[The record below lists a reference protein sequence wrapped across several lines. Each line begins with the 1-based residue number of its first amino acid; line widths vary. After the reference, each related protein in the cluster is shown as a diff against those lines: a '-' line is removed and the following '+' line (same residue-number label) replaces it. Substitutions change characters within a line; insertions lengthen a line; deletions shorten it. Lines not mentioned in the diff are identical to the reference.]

1 MILTDYNG
9 SLKIMLFGND
19 YVSFSKFCKKG
30 LFLLVRGRV
39 SERWSGGNDFEF
51 KPAKME
57 LLEELAAKA
66 ENLMLEIPID
76 KLEEKTLEELENI
89 LTNNSGKTTLRFNFI
104 DPETDTRV
112 QMFSRTKSVTLTQ
125 ELKSYLQNRTEIY
138 FSIN

>member
-1 MILTDYNG
+1 
-9 SLKIMLFGND
+9 MLFGND

-39 SERWSGGNDFEF
+39 SERWNGGNDFEF

-89 LTNNSGKTTLRFNFI
+89 LTNNSGKTTLRFNFV

-125 ELKSYLQNRTEIY
+125 ELKSYLQNQTEIY

>member
-1 MILTDYNG
+1 
-9 SLKIMLFGND
+9 
-19 YVSFSKFCKKG
+19 
-30 LFLLVRGRV
+30 
-39 SERWSGGNDFEF
+39 
-51 KPAKME
+51 ME

-89 LTNNSGKTTLRFNFI
+89 LTNNSGKTMLRFSFV
-104 DPETDTRV
+104 DHETDTRV

-125 ELKSYLQNRTEIY
+125 ELKSYLQNQTEIY